1 MSRKLRHQDLK
12 FLNILMVFFYMF
24 HSLGFLRENKNTF
37 YSGIFSA
44 KFSMKIRKAFI
55 VKIQP
60 TSVLISE
67 SLAKDMSQV

>member
-1 MSRKLRHQDLK
+1 MNRKLRHQDLK
-12 FLNILMVFFYMF
+12 FLNILMVFLYMF

-44 KFSMKIRKAFI
+44 KFSTKIRKVFI
-55 VKIQP
+55 VKKQT
-60 TSVLISE
+60 TSVSIAK